1 MSADFAPGLEKAFEL
16 IPEEQDGE
24 VAVEGRLPGW
34 LSGSYLGIGPA
45 RFHRGEMRY
54 RHWLD
59 GDGMVF
65 RLRIAEGG
73 ARLTTRWL
81 GSPKHDEEAAAGRF
95 LYRTFGTSFE
105 GDRLVR
111 NVALATPVNVSV
123 YPFAGR
129 LLAFGEQGL
138 PWELDPTTLE
148 TLGEHT
154 FDRRLN
160 HISPFSA
167 HPSLDP
173 DSGEMVNFGISFAT
187 AAPTLTLYRFGADGQ
202 LTYRRRHALDLP
214 ASVHDFGLSPHW
226 AAVHVAPYLL
236 DMEAFL
242 ERGASVQEAL
252 RWQPERGS
260 RLWIFDREQ
269 GDLTSVVPV
278 GEGYCLHHINA
289 FEQGED
295 LVVDLLELSEPI
307 YPDYQPLPELFVDV
321 KPARPVRLVIDPRQG
336 RLRSRQELAF
346 DQSAD
351 FAAIDPHLAG
361 KSYRWFWML
370 AVAHTGRPGRKFLD
384 RLVRGDWQ
392 EGRLAELYAP
402 EPGRYLAAE
411 PAFVPGPEGA
421 GVVLVPE
428 LDTEVMSTS
437 FLVLDAFGE
446 PGARPL
452 ARLTASK
459 PMHLAFHTYWQGA

>member
-16 IPEEQDGE
+16 IPEEQQGE
-24 VAVEGRLPGW
+24 VAVEGRLPDW

-45 RFHRGEMRY
+45 RFRRGEMRY

-65 RLRIAEGG
+65 RLCISAAG
-73 ARLTTRWL
+73 AQLTTRWL
-81 GSPKHDEEAAAGRF
+81 ASPKQVEEEAAGRF

-123 YPFAGR
+123 YPFAGK

-138 PWELDPTTLE
+138 PWELDPTSLE

-154 FDRRLN
+154 FERRLN

-167 HPSLDP
+167 HPNFDP
-173 DSGEMVNFGISFAT
+173 DNGEMVNFGISFAT
-187 AAPTLTLYRFGADGQ
+187 TEPTLTLYRFSADGQ
-202 LTYRRRHALDLP
+202 LIYRRRHALDLP
-214 ASVHDFGLSPHW
+214 ASVHDFSLSPRW

-236 DMEAFL
+236 DMKAFL

-252 RWQPERGS
+252 GWHPERGS
-260 RLWIFDREQ
+260 RLWIFDRES
-269 GDLTSVVPV
+269 GDLASVVPV
-278 GEGYCLHHINA
+278 GQGYCLHHINA
-289 FEQGED
+289 FEQGEN
-295 LVVDLLELSEPI
+295 LVVDLLELSEPV
-307 YPDYQPLPELFVDV
+307 YPDYQPLPDLFVDV
-321 KPARPVRLVIDPRQG
+321 EPGRPVRLVVDPRAG
-336 RLRSRQELAF
+336 RLLSRRELPFA
-346 DQSAD
+346 QAAD

-361 KSYRWFWML
+361 KGYRWFWML
-370 AVAHTGRPGRKFLD
+370 SVAHTGRNGRKFLD

-392 EGRLAELYAP
+392 EGRLTEMYAP
-402 EPGRYLAAE
+402 APGRYLAAE
-411 PAFVPGPEGA
+411 PAFVAGLGST

-428 LDTEVMSTS
+428 LDVATMTTT
-437 FLVLDAFGE
+437 FLLLDAFAE
-446 PGARPL
+446 PGAAPL
-452 ARLTASK
+452 ARLTAPK
-459 PMHLAFHTYWQGA
+459 PMNLAFHTCWQAA